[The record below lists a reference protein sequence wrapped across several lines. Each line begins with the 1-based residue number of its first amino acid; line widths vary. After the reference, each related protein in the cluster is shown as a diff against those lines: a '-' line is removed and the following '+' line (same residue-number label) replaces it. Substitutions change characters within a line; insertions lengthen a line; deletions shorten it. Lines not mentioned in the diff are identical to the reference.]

1 METVTVAQYLARRLA
16 ELGVE
21 HLFGVPG
28 DFSLTLLDHV
38 LAEGH
43 QQWVGSPN
51 ELNAGYAADG
61 YARTRGMAAVVTTF
75 GVGELS
81 VIDAVAG
88 AYAENVPLVQI
99 TGAPPTALAE
109 RGALVHH
116 TLGDGDFGRFARAYA
131 EVTAAGAVLTPDDA
145 GSRIDEVLATARR
158 ELRPVYLAIP
168 VDVATA
174 PVPAPTSPLPAAM
187 ADPGAV
193 AKFRRYAADLLA
205 GADSAALVAGHLVER
220 TDAVDALARLID
232 AAASPVVTLTSARGA
247 VDPADPR
254 SAGVYCGAIG
264 AKRAILAVD
273 TADVVIEAG
282 TLMADAVTGMFT
294 HRDDPAHT
302 IHLGV
307 RTATVAGRAIEGVP
321 FATALEVL
329 IGLAD
334 GARWRREL
342 PDAVEAEPEP
352 GDALGALDQEGLWAH
367 LGAWFPR
374 GHRLVTDIGTAFW
387 GAAGTTLPTGTDVVA
402 QPVWSSIGY
411 ALPAGLGCAV
421 ADPGRRPVLVIG
433 DGAAQMT
440 VQELSTLARLPQ
452 PPVVVVVDNSG
463 YTIERALQSPRTV
476 YNDVASWDWCA
487 LVRALA
493 PGIDLIT
500 AVPGTPAELDAA
512 LAAAAAAPDRL
523 ALLHVRADP
532 LDLPAGLRG
541 LADRYHG
548 R

>member
-1 METVTVAQYLARRLA
+1 MTVAQYLARRLA

-38 LAEGH
+38 LAEGR

-81 VIDAVAG
+81 AIDAVAG

-109 RGALVHH
+109 QGALVHH

-131 EVTAAGAVLTPDDA
+131 EVTAAGAVLTPDDT
-145 GSRIDEVLATARR
+145 GSRIDEVLATALR

-174 PVPAPTSPLPAAM
+174 AIPAPVAPLPAAV

-193 AKFRRYAADLLA
+193 AEFRRYAADLLA

-220 TDAVDALARLID
+220 ADAVGALARLVD
-232 AAASPVVTLTSARGA
+232 AAASPVVALTSGRGA
-247 VDPADPR
+247 IDPADPR
-254 SAGVYCGAIG
+254 FVGVYCGAIG
-264 AKRAILAVD
+264 AKPAILAVD

-282 TLMADAVTGMFT
+282 TLMADAVTGMFS
-294 HRDDPAHT
+294 HRDDPART

-307 RTATVAGRAIEGVP
+307 RTATVAGRTIEGVP
-321 FATALEVL
+321 FATALEAL
-329 IGLAD
+329 TGLVD
-334 GARWRREL
+334 GARLRREL
-342 PDAVEAEPEP
+342 PDAVAADPEP
-352 GDALGALDQEGLWAH
+352 GDALDQETLWAH
-367 LGAWFPR
+367 LGHWFPR

-387 GAAGTTLPTGTDVVA
+387 GAAGTMLPTGTDVVA

-411 ALPAGLGCAV
+411 ALPASLGCAV

-463 YTIERALQSPRTV
+463 YTIERALQSPRAV
-476 YNDVASWDWCA
+476 YNDVAPWDWCA
-487 LVRALA
+487 LVRAFA

-500 AVPGTPAELDAA
+500 TAPATPAELDAA
-512 LAAAAAAPDRL
+512 LAEAAAAPDRL
-523 ALLHVRADP
+523 ALLHVRTDP

-541 LADRYHG
+541 LADKHRG